1 MKTIKKKQRK
11 LIAVSSQK
19 KTRMSNTNR
28 VATEVKR
35 TSMNTRGIE
44 RMNNTSVLGSENLWI
59 IH

>member
-1 MKTIKKKQRK
+1 MEITKKKKQRK

-28 VATEVKR
+28 VVTEVKR

-44 RMNNTSVLGSENLWI
+44 NMNNTSVLGSDNL
-59 IH
+59 